1 MIPTLGIIFVWAG
14 IEYKSEAIAQKMDE
28 ARTLGRQIILTRQW
42 ISDCTGVLVPR
53 GSEGAK
59 DITYFYDE
67 WIDTPRGV
75 YQRFT
80 PSMVTRKLSQYS
92 QQQNRYYFHL
102 TSLNPLNPLNK
113 PDPFEEAALNR
124 FEQEGL
130 NEIYRIETLGGRKHL
145 HYMVPLRVNEACLSC
160 HKQQGL
166 TKGSIG
172 GGLSV
177 HVPMD
182 ETESSLRNHYYKLA
196 ASGAFLLF
204 LTMSTLFALLRQ
216 IVIKPTKEL
225 EKMTT
230 EISDGNFAAR
240 VDINTGD
247 EFEQLG
253 HSSNLMAERLARNRD
268 VLEAKIK
275 EATEELRQANREL
288 QTLDKLKS
296 DFLANMSHELRSP
309 LTAIRGGVDYLNRK
323 IQIEDN
329 RNYLAIIDKNVS
341 RLTHLV
347 SDLFDFTKIEA
358 RKLDL
363 TFEQENIADLVDE
376 VVEILTPLADKKKI
390 LLKYQRPGDIFTEI
404 DVERMEQVLVN
415 LLDNAIK
422 FSDSGGEIHIE
433 IEDAAEWVLVAVR
446 DQGRGIEEEYLDIV
460 FDKFQTIPSEK
471 QEKTEGSGLGLAIC
485 KGIVE
490 AHGGKI
496 WAESMKGEGSTFFIR
511 LPKHR

>member
-1 MIPTLGIIFVWAG
+1 
-14 IEYKSEAIAQKMDE
+14 
-28 ARTLGRQIILTRQW
+28 
-42 ISDCTGVLVPR
+42 
-53 GSEGAK
+53 
-59 DITYFYDE
+59 
-67 WIDTPRGV
+67 
-75 YQRFT
+75 
-80 PSMVTRKLSQYS
+80 
-92 QQQNRYYFHL
+92 
-102 TSLNPLNPLNK
+102 
-113 PDPFEEAALNR
+113 
-124 FEQEGL
+124 
-130 NEIYRIETLGGRKHL
+130 
-145 HYMVPLRVNEACLSC
+145 MVPLRVNEACLSC

-204 LTMSTLFALLRQ
+204 LTMSTLFGLLRQ
-216 IVIKPTKEL
+216 IVIKPTKQL

-275 EATEELRQANREL
+275 EATEELREANREL

-376 VVEILTPLADKKKI
+376 VVEIVTPLADKKKI
-390 LLKYQRPGDIFTEI
+390 LLKYQHPGDIFTEI

-433 IEDAAEWVLVAVR
+433 IEDAAEGVLVVVR
-446 DQGRGIEEEYLDIV
+446 DQGRGIEEEHLDIV

-471 QEKTEGSGLGLAIC
+471 QEKTEGAGLGLAIC

-496 WAESMKGEGSTFFIR
+496 WAESIKGEGSTFCIR
-511 LPKHR
+511 LPKDR